1 MDRVK
6 PMRCAILTLFP
17 EMVKTVLATSILK
30 RANEKG
36 VLDARVV
43 NIRDFTRDKH
53 QSVDDSPYGG
63 GAGMVLKPD
72 PIFHAVNSLK
82 EEAGSLRLILLSPQG
97 LSFDQKRAEEFSR
110 EERRLIFI
118 CGRYEGIDERVR
130 IGLAPEE
137 FSIGDYVLTGGELA
151 ALVMIDAS
159 VRFIPG
165 VLGDETSVIE
175 ESFQGIL
182 DYPHYTRPSD
192 FLGMPVPEVLLSGD
206 HERIRIWRRKE
217 ALRSTL
223 KKRPDL
229 LLKAELSREDQKL
242 LEEIKKSH

>member
-72 PIFHAVNSLK
+72 PIFHAVHSLK
-82 EEAGSLRLILLSPQG
+82 EAADSLRLILLSPQG
-97 LSFDQKRAEEFSR
+97 QSFDQKKAEEFSR
-110 EERRLIFI
+110 EERRLVFI

-137 FSIGDYVLTGGELA
+137 VSIGDYVLTGGELA
-151 ALVMIDAS
+151 ALVMIDAA

-182 DYPHYTRPSD
+182 DYPHYTRPPD

-229 LLKAELSREDQKL
+229 LLKVELTGEDRKL
-242 LEEIKKSH
+242 LEEIKKYD